1 MSTEAQIYA
10 LIPLCLCALVAIN
23 PFNLCNPWLL
33 FGASYFSYRDTT
45 CDIRHT
51 IYDIRRPGLNRLY
64 TKYYRLTTNWP
75 STSVERALQISS
87 FLQNKPNFRKSPNEH
102 NLLSNNELRT

>member
-1 MSTEAQIYA
+1 MAAKAQIYA
-10 LIPLCLCALVAIN
+10 LITFCLCALVAIN

-33 FGASYFSYRDTT
+33 FGASYFSYRDTK

-75 STSVERALQISS
+75 FTTVEESLQISS
-87 FLQNKPNFRKSPNEH
+87 FLQNKPNFRKAKMSVTSVKTMNYEQ
-102 NLLSNNELRT
+102 